1 MSNLENN
8 NLAMSNL
15 RGGNLLISNVP
26 NDDLKKSY
34 NREKK

>member
-1 MSNLENN
+1 MSNLEKN

-15 RGGNLLISNVP
+15 LGGNLLISNVP
-26 NDDLKKSY
+26 NDDLKKY